1 MINSLTR
8 KMTALFIAS
17 LLLVGFIAFS
27 LFNLAEKQRQTNEQL
42 NTILE
47 IQNSVAMLR
56 GQLWSFLQYKDANSL
71 ELVYLAQQ
79 VLARELAEETI
90 IALKLN
96 NIQRMNNS
104 LAGLLEQERK
114 LAQEA
119 GITKLIDGLGTYELF
134 HARYNILVQNM
145 NEELTYIQRQVMANN
160 ISSHRTLLLT
170 TMLHLLLFSAIVCGI
185 ALIVLRRFQ
194 HGCKTL
200 HEGISLMAKGDLTSR
215 ITIQSRELE
224 FIELTQFFNQMK
236 SYLQS
241 TTVTKDELQAEVA
254 RKTAKLERQ
263 KAELRFLSERDSLT
277 GLLNRRAFKQQLSQA
292 LVKAKRSDMKLALLF
307 FDLDKFKE
315 INDTKG
321 HEAGDVVLQEIAQ
334 RLKGTIRESDFCGR
348 LGGDEFVVCLDI
360 LQDHSGVRSKS
371 YQLLDKLTKP
381 ILVNNEELTVGV
393 SIGIALYPD
402 QAVQMPELLRIADE
416 AMYVAKHQSGGM
428 IYCAHRDKDDETT
441 LAG

>member
-160 ISSHRTLLLT
+160 ISSQRTLLLT

-428 IYCAHRDKDDETT
+428 IYCAHRDKNDETT

>member
-27 LFNLAEKQRQTNEQL
+27 LLNLAEKQRQTNEQL

-160 ISSHRTLLLT
+160 ISSQRTLLLT

-292 LVKAKRSDMKLALLF
+292 LVKAKRSDIKLALLF

>member
-71 ELVYLAQQ
+71 ELVCLAQQ

-160 ISSHRTLLLT
+160 ISNQRTLLLT

-428 IYCAHRDKDDETT
+428 IYCAHRDKNDETT